1 MGLLVADADVDS
13 LSHSRGA
20 RGSAVVVTG
29 IGCVTPLGVDA
40 ATTWQALVSAQS
52 GVTRLPEDFDP
63 RLPVQIAARLP
74 GPVDAGDLPP
84 KELRRLDRTILLAL
98 AAAREALADAGL
110 TAEGACDPDRV
121 GVAIGSG
128 IGGVETLLASH
139 RVLLEAGPRR
149 VSPFF
154 VPMTLANMPAG
165 MVAIRHGLRG
175 PNLCHVTACASSAHS
190 IGESL
195 RILQR
200 GDADVMVAG
209 GTEAAITPLVVT
221 GFANMQALSRRN
233 DEPSRASRPFDR
245 ERDGFVLAEGAAVL
259 VLEREAHARARGA
272 RVRARLIGYG
282 ATADARHMAAPDP
295 EASGAIRCMRSALAD
310 AGRAPADVDYVNAH
324 ATSTPAGD
332 EVEAKALHVVFGAH
346 IERLAVSSTK
356 GATGHLLGAA
366 GGLEA
371 LLCVRAL
378 ETGTLPPTINLENP
392 DPACALDHVAG
403 KAREAR
409 ARLALSNSFGF
420 GGVNAALLFERA

>member
-1 MGLLVADADVDS
+1 VADADLDT
-13 LSHSRGA
+13 LSGSRSA
-20 RGSAVVVTG
+20 RESAVVVTG
-29 IGCVTPLGVDA
+29 LGCVSPLGVDVA
-40 ATTWQALVSAQS
+40 ATWQAVVSARS

-63 RLPVQIAARLP
+63 RLPVRIAARVP
-74 GPVDAGDLPP
+74 GPVDPGDLPP

-110 TAEGACDPDRV
+110 LPPVACDRDRV

-128 IGGVETLLASH
+128 IGGVETLLENH
-139 RVLLEAGPRR
+139 RALLEAGPRR

-175 PNLCHVTACASSAHS
+175 PNLCHVTACASAAHAL
-190 IGESL
+190 GESL
-195 RILQR
+195 RILGR

-209 GTEAAITPLVVT
+209 GTEAAITPLVVA

-233 DEPSRASRPFDR
+233 DEPTRASRPFDR
-245 ERDGFVLAEGAAVL
+245 DRDGFVLAEGAALL

-272 RVRARLIGYG
+272 RIRARLVGYG

-295 EASGAIRCMRSALAD
+295 EGHGAMRCMQRALAD
-310 AGRAPADVDYVNAH
+310 AGLAPADVDYVNAH

-332 EVEAKALHVVFGAH
+332 EMEVKALHSVFGAQ

-392 DPACALDHVAG
+392 DPECALDHVAG

-409 ARLALSNSFGF
+409 ARVALSNSFGF
-420 GGVNAALLFERA
+420 GGVNAALLFERG